1 MADERPDINLI
12 NCDNSDYGLAD
23 DKVRGRVTTI
33 ENLLNNKNI
42 SNINEMAFEEKK
54 DQTSKDDLNNAVTTL
69 NNTIEDMQENF
80 TDSVDQ
86 IAQACIGAG
95 STPEGEPPYS
105 PEAVAVAIAK
115 IPQGGGGIPY
125 SMFPQQVLGFIY
137 GGDSCSYDYQ
147 IEDNDDVIVAHI
159 VPTTN
164 DSSIVMN
171 FKIQLYSND
180 AGTVTFS
187 LIVDDVVVV
196 QDIASATF
204 SGEYEEQ
211 KIVSF
216 NYTFDPALTNEYHV
230 IALRANMSSGLYSVS
245 PLCPLCSLYGSNFEE
260 VQNVGCYLV
269 NNIFSNYYIP
279 SGFTIPNNPPTN
291 PIVYQ
296 LDNEGS
302 TWGSCQYG
310 EEVDTAMNSYYYDQF
325 DSGVS
330 FYMKGITNYE
340 DPETHESITPSIADI
355 LIFSNGKFI
364 YNHSEAKTYEVMEY
378 HHFILPVIG
387 KFFNMFRRL
396 CIHGKMVS
404 RSGSINHNNKICP
417 LILERVSQNRVE
429 EPDSYDDSIYC
440 SDLEE
445 NEEFTLYIEIPT
457 PENNNIQFIG
467 FSFLNMNSN
476 DDAFT
481 IEIDKIQGEPSEY

>member
-69 NNTIEDMQENF
+69 NNTIVEMQENF
-80 TDSVDQ
+80 MDSVDQ
-86 IAQACIGAG
+86 IAEACRGAG
-95 STPEGEPPYS
+95 SAPEGEPPYS
-105 PEAVAVAIAK
+105 PEAVAEAIAK
-115 IPQGGGGIPY
+115 IPQGGGGGTPY
-125 SMFPQQVLGFIY
+125 SMLPQEVLGFIY
-137 GGDSCSYDYQ
+137 GGDACSYNNQ
-147 IEDNDDVIVAHI
+147 IEDNDDVIIAHV

-164 DSSIVMN
+164 DSSIAMN
-171 FKIQLYSND
+171 FKIQLQSYY

-187 LIVDDVVVV
+187 LVVDDVVVAQNIV
-196 QDIASATF
+196 SVTF
-204 SGEYEEQ
+204 LEEEYNQ

-216 NYTFDPALTNEYHV
+216 NYTFDPSLTNEYHV
-230 IALRANMSSGLYSVS
+230 IALRANMSSGLYSVYT
-245 PLCPLCSLYGSNFEE
+245 LCPLCSLYGSNFEE

-269 NNIFSNYYIP
+269 NNIFSSYYTP
-279 SGFTIPNNPPTN
+279 SGFTTPNNPPTN

-302 TWGSCQYG
+302 MDSCWYG
-310 EEVDTAMNSYYYDQF
+310 EEVDTVMSSSYYDQF

-330 FYMKGITNYE
+330 FYMNGVTNYQ
-340 DPETHESITPSIADI
+340 DPETYEPITPNIADT

-364 YNHSEAKTYEVMEY
+364 YNHSEAKTYNVMEY
-378 HHFILPVIG
+378 HYFILPVIG
-387 KFFNMFRRL
+387 KFFNMFRKL

-404 RSGSINHNNKICP
+404 KSGSINYDSKIYP

-429 EPDSYDDSIYC
+429 KRESDDYIYC
-440 SDLEE
+440 SDLQEDD
-445 NEEFTLYIEIPT
+445 EFTAHINIPT
-457 PENNNIQFIG
+457 PENDNIQFIG
-467 FSFLNMNSN
+467 FYFFNMGS
-476 DDAFT
+476 DSDAFT